1 MTWEKQR
8 DLGERRPGRERRVD
22 LREIPERDLGER
34 ERPGIKGET
43 RLGEIW
49 DREADPRRDTRKDK
63 EGRGKHLGQRERKT

>member
-1 MTWEKQR
+1 MER
-8 DLGERRPGRERRVD
+8 ESDLGETERPGRERRVD

-63 EGRGKHLGQRERKT
+63 EGRGKNLGQRERKT